1 MLPDRLAKN
10 GVGGGGGGGGGGLFG
25 GGVRWGGWGGGGGG
39 GGSRDF
45 FLVVEP
51 NFSSNRTV
59 GLFCGKLLLT
69 ETTTCFSI
77 CERQQPIGYPKTIFC
92 NIPGIYF
99 SGKIQSVFH

>member
-1 MLPDRLAKN
+1 MGCIFLLPGRLAKN
-10 GVGGGGGGGGGGLFG
+10 GVGGGGGGRGLLVG
-25 GGVRWGGWGGGGGG
+25 RLISSSLWYITGR

-51 NFSSNRTV
+51 NFSSNGTV

-77 CERQQPIGYPKTIFC
+77 CERQ
-92 NIPGIYF
+92 
-99 SGKIQSVFH
+99 